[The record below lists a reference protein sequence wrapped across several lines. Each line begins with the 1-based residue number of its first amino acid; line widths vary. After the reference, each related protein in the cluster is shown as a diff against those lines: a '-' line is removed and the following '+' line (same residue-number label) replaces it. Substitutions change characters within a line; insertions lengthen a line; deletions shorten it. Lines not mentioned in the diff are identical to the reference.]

1 MFKDNKLT
9 GPAALFA
16 ASGERIEFEYQYGV
30 VHGPAKIKV
39 LLDEPEKDLF
49 IIESICREAEILRRL
64 TMLMA

>member
-1 MFKDNKLT
+1 MT

-16 ASGERIEFEYQYGV
+16 ASGERIEFEYQDGV

>member
-16 ASGERIEFEYQYGV
+16 ASGERIEFEYQDGV